1 MMKKQKKNLPAHYNG
16 ENQGP
21 QKSNLTFPTLFPL
34 FPLTYNLLL
43 LPNFLDLYVKWC
55 GSNSPASSRQPPA
68 ARTPHLPHRA
78 VPAGLS
84 GADGGGLADSRQCV
98 V

>member
-16 ENQGP
+16 GKSGTP
-21 QKSNLTFPTLFPL
+21 QKSNLTFSYPFPAIPPYL
-34 FPLTYNLLL
+34 QLTTPPQFPW
-43 LPNFLDLYVKWC
+43 PVCKMVWVKF
-55 GSNSPASSRQPPA
+55 ASLQPPA
-68 ARTPHLPHRA
+68 ARTPHIPHRA